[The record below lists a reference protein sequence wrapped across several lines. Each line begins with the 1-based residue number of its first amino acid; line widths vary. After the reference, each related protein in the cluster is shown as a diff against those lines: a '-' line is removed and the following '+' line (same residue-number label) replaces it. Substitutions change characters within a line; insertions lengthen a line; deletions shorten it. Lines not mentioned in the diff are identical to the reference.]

1 MVSSAWSACTVAEVV
16 MSAQSEQL
24 RRAPLGQQLSHLRA
38 SPLER
43 GVSLTPEAF
52 YHALHVL
59 HVLVDLAQGV
69 PVGNHGE
76 TIGVRDPLTLD
87 SHCVLR

>member
-24 RRAPLGQQLSHLRA
+24 RGAPLGQQLSHLRA

-52 YHALHVL
+52 DHAL

-87 SHCVLR
+87 SHRVLR